1 MDYATIYG
9 TQPTAISNE
18 MPADKNFFINNPK
31 EFTVSNGS
39 RVVTIKLYW
48 PLVYGDPNMNM
59 AKNQA
64 DIIASIFNS
73 YFQGPDMIAGARA
86 LNDKQVVLQGF
97 PVGTSSKLII
107 DGKDK
112 DFFFPQTTY
121 SGTDEGTSKN
131 RQFTVSDG
139 TNTTTILLNW
149 KYNDMEDLAGGINDY
164 LSGEPSLQ
172 AVAEKVDD
180 NTFQIKSTN
189 TGANA
194 VLEVGGANQTEFFNQ
209 QIFRGE
215 DEKQNANREFTVSDG
230 TKTATIL
237 LDGNYSSIDGLV
249 QAVNTQLEAAAARV
263 QAEKVDAQRFVL
275 RATVAG
281 IQIVGG
287 GTHWSELFAE

>member
-1 MDYATIYG
+1 
-9 TQPTAISNE
+9 
-18 MPADKNFFINNPK
+18 MPADKNFFVANPK

-73 YFQGPDMIAGARA
+73 YFQGLDMIAGARA

-97 PVGTSSKLII
+97 PVGASSKLII

-112 DFFFPQTTY
+112 DFFFSQTTY
-121 SGTDEGTSKN
+121 SGTDEDTSKN

-139 TNTTTILLNW
+139 TNTTTIVLNW
-149 KYNDMEDLAGGINDY
+149 KYNNIEGLASRINDY
-164 LSGEPSLQ
+164 LSAEPSLQ
-172 AVAEKVDD
+172 AVAEQVDD
-180 NTFQIKSTN
+180 DTFQIKSTN
-189 TGANA
+189 TGASA
-194 VLEVGGANQTEFFNQ
+194 ILEVGGANQTEFFNQ

-215 DEKQNANREFTVSDG
+215 DEKQNASREFTVSDG

-237 LDGNYSSIDGLV
+237 LNGNYSSIEGLV
-249 QAVNTQLEAAAARV
+249 QTVNMQLEAGAVRV
-263 QAEKVDAQRFVL
+263 QAEKVDVQHFAL
-275 RATVAG
+275 RATAAG
-281 IQIVGG
+281 VQLIGG
-287 GTHWSELFAE
+287 GTHWNELFTD